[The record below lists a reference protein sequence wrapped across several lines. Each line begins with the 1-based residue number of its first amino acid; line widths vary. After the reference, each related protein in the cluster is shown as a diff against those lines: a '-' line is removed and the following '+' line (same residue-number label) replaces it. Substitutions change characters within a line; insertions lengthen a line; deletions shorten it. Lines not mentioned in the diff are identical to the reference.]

1 MDVTKGRLGLVMR
14 TEDFTFGQIAGRYDL
29 CNRLCSAGLDLH
41 WRRKTVRILSPQ
53 AGDKTLDLCCG
64 TGELAFA
71 LAKHSPAASIIGLDI
86 SGEMI
91 EQAEKKRRCR
101 QKRDPGLSG
110 RIDWQIADAVQTGL
124 PSQTFDLITC
134 AFGLRNI
141 PDRPAALREMHR
153 LLRPAGRIGILEFSL
168 PKNKFLRGLYWLYL
182 RYVMPAAGVLLFAR
196 RKPLDYLAES
206 IRTWNDTFDLPAAC
220 RQAGLTYVRAQSLT
234 CGIVT
239 LHLLKR
245 QQ

>member
-1 MDVTKGRLGLVMR
+1 MQ
-14 TEDFTFGQIAGRYDL
+14 TEDFTFGQIADRYDL

-41 WRRKTVRILSPQ
+41 WRRKTAKILNPQ
-53 AGDKTLDLCCG
+53 EAEQVLDLCCG

-71 LAKHSPAASIIGLDI
+71 LARHSPAASITGLDI
-86 SGEMI
+86 SPEMI
-91 EQAEKKRRCR
+91 EQSQKKHQRL
-101 QKRDPGLSG
+101 QKRDLALSG
-110 RIDWQIADAVQTGL
+110 RIDWRIADAVQTGL
-124 PSQTFDLITC
+124 PTQSFDLITC

-141 PDRPAALREMHR
+141 PDRPAALREMQR

-206 IRTWNDTFDLPAAC
+206 IRAWNDEFDLPAVC
-220 RQAGLTYVRAQSLT
+220 RQARLIYTEGRPM
-234 CGIVT
+234 CGGIVT
-239 LHLLKR
+239 LHLLRKSPAA
-245 QQ
+245 

>member
-1 MDVTKGRLGLVMR
+1 MDVAKGRTGLVIQ

-29 CNRLCSAGLDLH
+29 CNRLCSAGLDRR
-41 WRRKTVRILSPQ
+41 WRKTAAKILNPQ
-53 AGDKTLDLCCG
+53 EAEQVLDLCCG

-71 LAKHSPAASIIGLDI
+71 LARHSPAASIIGLDI
-86 SGEMI
+86 SREMI
-91 EQAEKKRRCR
+91 EQSQK
-101 QKRDPGLSG
+101 KRDPALSG
-110 RIDWQIADAVQTGL
+110 RIDWQVADAVQTGL

-141 PDRPAALREMHR
+141 PDHLAALSEMHR
-153 LLRPAGRIGILEFSL
+153 LLRPQGRIGILEFSF

-206 IRTWNDTFDLPAAC
+206 IRTWNDEFDLPAVC

-239 LHLLKR
+239 LHLLQNKAN
-245 QQ
+245 